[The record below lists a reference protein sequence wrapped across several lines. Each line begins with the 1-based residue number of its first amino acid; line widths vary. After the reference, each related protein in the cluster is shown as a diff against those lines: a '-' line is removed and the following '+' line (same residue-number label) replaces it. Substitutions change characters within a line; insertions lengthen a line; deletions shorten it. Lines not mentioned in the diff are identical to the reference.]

1 MNLEKNTEI
10 DEKLEWINN
19 QKILFPYISID
30 QIRSTHLLSMNA
42 RKN

>member
-10 DEKLEWINN
+10 DKKLEWINN
-19 QKILFPYISID
+19 QKILFPYISIG
-30 QIRSTHLLSMNA
+30 QIRNTYPLSMNA

>member
-19 QKILFPYISID
+19 QKRMFTYISIG
-30 QIRSTHLLSMNA
+30 QIRSTYLLSMNA
-42 RKN
+42 QKN